1 MDKGQNGE
9 SGHAGSASIS
19 AGRQTCLKQRLAAC
33 AACSKEKSC
42 VLTAQK
48 RQIPQDLTGFPNAP
62 ISCMA
67 DNKDDRQ
74 GEADSESADR
84 QSQTC
89 IRHCM
94 QPVLPREEFC

>member
-1 MDKGQNGE
+1 MDKGQKRACRVSEHFSRQANL
-9 SGHAGSASIS
+9 SQAAPGS
-19 AGRQTCLKQRLAAC
+19 L
-33 AACSKEKSC
+33 CSVQLGKKSC

-67 DNKDDRQ
+67 DNKDDLQ

-84 QSQTC
+84 QRQNC

-94 QPVLPREEFC
+94 QPLQPGEEFC